1 MKKAI
6 EWMQKIQIAV
16 GGFFLCIFLLTVV
29 FQMLSRYIGIA
40 ATWTEDVSMYSFI
53 WAVFMGRRRYGL

>member
-40 ATWTEDVSMYSFI
+40 ATWTEDVSMYY
-53 WAVFMGRRRYGL
+53 GRRRYGL

>member
-40 ATWTEDVSMYSFI
+40 ATWTEDVLRLFN
-53 WAVFMGRRRYGL
+53 LE